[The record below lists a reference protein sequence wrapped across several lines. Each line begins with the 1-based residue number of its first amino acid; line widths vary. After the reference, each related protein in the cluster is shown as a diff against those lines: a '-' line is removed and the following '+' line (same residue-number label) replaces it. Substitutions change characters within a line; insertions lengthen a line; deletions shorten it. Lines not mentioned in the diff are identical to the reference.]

1 MKQKLLVSPFPDM
14 HIATLEWHGGIPRP
28 KSDDMHRVL
37 YSTRGTDTAQLFLV
51 NELYDLTPTPL
62 VDLNLQSWTFGMRKA
77 QLLRGHHY
85 LFWSESHRIAAIMA
99 SRRTGRIDELTFIP
113 VRLKPRP
120 KRREPFRDLTEVS
133 GAEYLERLIK
143 YFADNK

>member
-14 HIATLEWHGGIPRP
+14 HLATLEWQGGMPRA
-28 KSDDMHRVL
+28 KCDETQRVL
-37 YSTRGTDTAQLFLV
+37 YSTRGNDTVQLFLV

-77 QLLRGHHY
+77 QLLRGNHY
-85 LFWSESHRIAAIMA
+85 VFWSEIHRIAAIMA
-99 SRRTGRIDELTFIP
+99 SRRTARVDELTFIP

-120 KRREPFRDLTEVS
+120 KRREPFTDLTEVP
-133 GAEYLERLIK
+133 GAEYFERLTK

>member
-14 HIATLEWHGGIPRP
+14 HLATLEWQGGTPRP
-28 KSDDMHRVL
+28 KFDEMQRIL
-37 YSTRGTDTAQLFLV
+37 YSTKGNDTAQLFLV

-77 QLLRGHHY
+77 QLLRGNHY
-85 LFWSESHRIAAIMA
+85 VFWSETHRIAAIMSA
-99 SRRTGRIDELTFIP
+99 RRATRLDELTFIP

-120 KRREPFRDLTEVS
+120 KRREPFPDLTEVQ
-133 GAEYLERLIK
+133 GAEYFERLAK
-143 YFADNK
+143 YCAENP